1 MIKLIII
8 ISLLTI
14 NHAYQTTE
22 TSEETTVAA
31 AVNTDSDVTTVSG
44 EASEIRTTIEMNH
57 DRITEGPTK
66 WIRTTGEMDHITG
79 ATEEPVS
86 TTTGE
91 TVATKTTEEIATTTI
106 EQPNVFKTDR
116 RFGWAQLS
124 KLCRANNLFS
134 YSKIGG
140 EQPKNTENTKDQGA
154 VAESE
159 RTELENLLKEDK
171 EKDAANHG
179 SNRFGLG
186 SLAMGF
192 VIFQL
197 ANHLLVV

>member
-14 NHAYQTTE
+14 NQAYQTTE

-31 AVNTDSDVTTVSG
+31 AVNTDSEITVSG
-44 EASEIRTTIEMNH
+44 ETSEIRTTVKMNH
-57 DRITEGPTK
+57 DRTTEGPTK
-66 WIRTTGEMDHITG
+66 RIRTTDEMDHITG

-91 TVATKTTEEIATTTI
+91 TVATKTTEEIVTTTN
-106 EQPNVFKTDR
+106 ELPNVFKTDR
-116 RFGWAQLS
+116 
-124 KLCRANNLFS
+124 
-134 YSKIGG
+134 
-140 EQPKNTENTKDQGA
+140 EQPKNTENTKEPSV

-192 VIFQL
+192 VM
-197 ANHLLVV
+197 